1 MPLFVSF
8 CFSHVNKENKP
19 IPLRAALRMSKIKK
33 VRCLADA
40 CHVTDVQQVVI
51 KITINDKIV
60 LITLFAYFR
69 LHGNT

>member
-1 MPLFVSF
+1 MPV
-8 CFSHVNKENKP
+8 
-19 IPLRAALRMSKIKK
+19 I
-33 VRCLADA
+33 
-40 CHVTDVQQVVI
+40 TGVQQVVI